1 MNIGLIIGLSLGLGI
16 PISFIAGGFLG
27 YFLAM
32 KYFKKQLKDN
42 PPITE
47 QQIKMMYQQ
56 MGRKPTEKQV
66 KQIMANFKKTT
77 SK

>member
-1 MNIGLIIGLSLGLGI
+1 MDLILGLSLGLGLPFALLI
-16 PISFIAGGFLG
+16 GGALG
-27 YFLAM
+27 YYFSM

-42 PPITE
+42 PPINE

-66 KQIMANFKKTT
+66 KQIMANFKKSS